1 MQPFSLLKSI
11 IYERVNNRQKT
22 KRKEV
27 EKMKKILSA
36 VLAATMA
43 AAMIVPVSA
52 AQSDEMAEVLNAVK
66 SRVEVPET
74 DKFQSNSYENEHKT
88 VYEFSWW
95 SESDDGEKG
104 LNITCTSD
112 KVITSYNE
120 YDYTKRTSYDDK
132 PAFPKNDYAKL
143 KADAENFVK
152 KLNPDLDLKVLDT
165 DEALNDYGLYFPVER
180 EYNGIK
186 VARDNGSVCM
196 ESDKI
201 KSFNLHWSD
210 IDEFEGGEEKIITSE
225 QAQSAFLE
233 KLGFELVYKYYNDN
247 RKIVFYPA
255 YTLKDGEKY
264 INAVTGE
271 VFEPENDIG
280 IFRESTMKA
289 AAEDSNSGGGSSFS
303 KAEQAEIDKIAGLIP
318 QSEMEKKIRANKL
331 IGISSKL
338 KLTNIQL
345 LRSYTDEN
353 LYTYEMTFSDD
364 DKSGAYV
371 TANAKNGEVYALSK
385 YSDTIDNEDV
395 TKDAKTAEKALKAL
409 APSISG
415 EYKENGDSLSRY
427 VNGVRVDCDDAY
439 AYTDKNGKLVS
450 YSVNY
455 TTNAEFPSLDNA
467 INAEEAAN
475 KIFAAVPYEKLY
487 MPQRDRKA
495 YLLYSFD
502 GTINLNALTGKMVNY
517 RNEEEKDNKYKYND
531 LDGHYAKDMIEKL
544 AKFGIGFE
552 GEKFRPNDYITKEDF
567 DALML
572 DVFHRGTGK
581 VSDEEKKAEITRSQA
596 AVEMVKAM
604 GAGEYAKYDDI
615 YVTPFNDVTEN
626 KGYVAILA
634 ATGVISGDENGNFNP
649 SDKLTRAEAAVLVYN
664 YLNK

>member
-1 MQPFSLLKSI
+1 
-11 IYERVNNRQKT
+11 
-22 KRKEV
+22 
-27 EKMKKILSA
+27 MKKILSA
-36 VLAATMA
+36 VLAAAMA

-52 AQSDEMAEVLNAVK
+52 AQSDEMAEVLKTVK

-74 DKFQSNSYENEHKT
+74 DKFQSDSYENEDKT

-112 KVITSYNE
+112 KIITSYNE
-120 YDYTKRTSYDDK
+120 YDYTKRTSYNDQ

-186 VARDNGSVCM
+186 VARDSGSVCM
-196 ESDKI
+196 ESDKV
-201 KSFNLHWSD
+201 KSFNLRWSD
-210 IDEFEGGEEKIITSE
+210 IDEFEGGEEKITTPE
-225 QAQSAFLE
+225 QAQAAFLE

-264 INAVTGE
+264 IDAVTGE
-271 VFEPENDIG
+271 VFEPENDIW
-280 IFRESTMKA
+280 ICRENTLKA
-289 AAEDSNSGGGSSFS
+289 AAQDSNSGGGSSFS

-318 QSEMEKKIRANKL
+318 QAEMEKKIRANKL

-364 DKSGAYV
+364 DKLGAYV
-371 TANAKNGEVYALSK
+371 TANAKNGEIYGVSQYGDS
-385 YSDTIDNEDV
+385 NEDI
-395 TKDAKTAEKALKAL
+395 TRDAKTAEKVLKAL
-409 APSISG
+409 APSISS

-439 AYTDKNGKLVS
+439 ACTVKNGKLVS

-467 INAEEAAN
+467 ISTEEAAN

-487 MPQRDRKA
+487 MPQRDKKA

-517 RNEEEKDNKYKYND
+517 RNEEEKDNNYKYND

-552 GEKFRPNDYITKEDF
+552 GEEFRPNDYITKEDF

-572 DVFHRGTGK
+572 NVFHRGTDK
-581 VSDEEKKAEITRSQA
+581 VTDEEKKAEITRSQA

-604 GAGEYAKYDDI
+604 GAGDYAKYDDI

-626 KGYVAILA
+626 KGYIAILA

-649 SDKLTRAEAAVLVYN
+649 SNKLTRAEAAVLVYN